1 MSMTTLAYAR
11 RAYRSFPRSA
21 RHLLQLI
28 TSHQSL
34 DTGWAYVG
42 YDCLAEESSLTRVRV
57 IQLVALLEAAHAL
70 EVRRGHG
77 RGHVN
82 FYRLLDE
89 QTGQPMPTRMIKQ
102 KVKSANP
109 SAAEKVKFPTPPP
122 AEKVKSQNANPLESL
137 RKAACKILET
147 KDLQEKDA
155 PAAPVADAP
164 RHGADAPEEMARRPR
179 CAGYP
184 RRGEG
189 PRNCPLHGHSHF
201 AVGGP

>member
-1 MSMTTLAYAR
+1 
-11 RAYRSFPRSA
+11 
-21 RHLLQLI
+21 
-28 TSHQSL
+28 
-34 DTGWAYVG
+34 
-42 YDCLAEESSLTRVRV
+42 
-57 IQLVALLEAAHAL
+57 LEAGHAL

-89 QTGQPMPTRMIKQ
+89 TTGQPVPTRTIKQ
-102 KVKSANP
+102 KVKSAHP

-122 AEKVKSQNANPLESL
+122 AEKVKSQTANPLESL
-137 RKAACKILET
+137 GQAAGKIIET
-147 KDLQEKDA
+147 KDLQEKDLPATPMAIAIENGAVA
-155 PAAPVADAP
+155 PK
-164 RHGADAPEEMARRPR
+164 EMTPPPR

-189 PRNCPLHGHSHF
+189 PRNCDLHRISHF